1 LFFTEGAE
9 APAVEVIANVEV
21 SAKTVATTAF
31 IDFFMMMFLLCKG
44 FKFFDYFERTEITD
58 DFAPLPLT
66 DVGVIVHLKAALRFA
81 AGTEIDIF
89 VDVPV
94 FVRLPLGEVHVAL

>member
-31 IDFFMMMFLLCKG
+31 IDFFMMIFLLC
-44 FKFFDYFERTEITD
+44 
-58 DFAPLPLT
+58 
-66 DVGVIVHLKAALRFA
+66 
-81 AGTEIDIF
+81 
-89 VDVPV
+89 
-94 FVRLPLGEVHVAL
+94 